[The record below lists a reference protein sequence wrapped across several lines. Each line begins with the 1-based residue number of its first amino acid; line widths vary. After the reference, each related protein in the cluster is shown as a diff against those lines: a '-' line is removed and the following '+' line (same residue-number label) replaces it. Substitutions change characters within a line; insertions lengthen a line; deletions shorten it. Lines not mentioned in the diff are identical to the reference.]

1 MIHVVHVVTR
11 TNIGGVSS
19 YLRNLV
25 EATITHDIRHTVIR
39 GTSGVDEGDYFRA
52 HDIPAEIID
61 LPAMQRT
68 INPFRE
74 LSSLLSLMRILRQ
87 LKPDIVHTH
96 MAKAGVLGR
105 IAGVLS
111 RVPIRIHTFHG
122 HLLTG
127 YFRPAFVRI
136 IVGVERLLQQ
146 VTTWT
151 AVNGETVRQDLIS
164 RGVLT
169 EERSTN
175 IPPAVSDPPRHSTK
189 LARDALNLPQQG
201 LIVGFVGRLAPIKK
215 PERVIALAR
224 ALPQTLFIICG
235 DGPLAKSLQSQ
246 ASDLANVRFMG
257 WVTDTSLVYAAIDV
271 LVLTSENEAVPTVL
285 IEAAFA
291 GVPIVA
297 TDVGSVSEIVV
308 HKETGFLAKNE
319 DDLIT
324 HTADLLN
331 SSDLRVAVGSRAMA
345 RARQHF
351 SIEAFVRRHVDLYR
365 TLSR

>member
-19 YLRNLV
+19 YLRTLV

-52 HDIPAEIID
+52 HSIPAEIID

-105 IAGVLS
+105 LAAVLS

-127 YFRPAFVRI
+127 YFRPALVRI
-136 IVGVERLLQQ
+136 IVGVERLLQHI
-146 VTTWT
+146 TTWT
-151 AVNGETVRQDLIS
+151 TVNGETVRQDLIG
-164 RGVLT
+164 RGILT

-175 IPPAVSDPPRHSTK
+175 IPPAVSDPPRHSKK

-201 LIVGFVGRLAPIKK
+201 LIVGFVGRLAPIKR
-215 PERVIALAR
+215 PERVVALAR
-224 ALPQTLFIICG
+224 VFPQTLFIICG
-235 DGPLAKSLQSQ
+235 DGPLAKSLESQ

-257 WVTDTSLVYAAIDV
+257 WVTDTSFVYAAIDV

-285 IEAAFA
+285 IEAALA

-297 TDVGSVSEIVV
+297 TDVGSVSEIVK
-308 HKETGFLAKNE
+308 HNETGLLAPHE

-331 SSDLRVAVGSRAMA
+331 SPALRISLGNRAMA
-345 RARQHF
+345 TARQHF
-351 SIEAFVRRHVDLYR
+351 SVEIFVRRHLDLYR